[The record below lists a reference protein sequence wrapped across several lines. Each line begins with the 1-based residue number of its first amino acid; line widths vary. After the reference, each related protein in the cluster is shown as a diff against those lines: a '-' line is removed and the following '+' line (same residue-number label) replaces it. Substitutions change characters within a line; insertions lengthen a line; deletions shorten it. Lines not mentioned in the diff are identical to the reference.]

1 MMDRLE
7 NKQRDK
13 LSTLGEL
20 ATELAH
26 EIKNPMNSIIINLE
40 VLKSAVA
47 KLSENQTSDAGE
59 KAQRYLK
66 VIEGEIKRLEKVIS
80 GFLDLAAP
88 NEPTKMRFSINDL
101 IKNLVEFLSIDFKQ
115 KSIEIV
121 TDFNSELPNF
131 TGSSDQ
137 LKQAF
142 LNLMLNAAQA
152 MSEGGCL
159 KIGTGFDDKTLWI
172 SFQDDGEG
180 IDEAIMTRIFSPY
193 FTTKKKGSGLGLA
206 IVRRIAREHG
216 GYIDVHSEKGKG
228 SEFKLVLPRNIEV

>member
-1 MMDRLE
+1 MENLE
-7 NKQRDK
+7 NTQRDK

-20 ATELAH
+20 AAELAH

-40 VLKSAVA
+40 VLKSAVT
-47 KLSENQTSDAGE
+47 KLSENQATDAGE

-88 NEPTKMRFSINDL
+88 HEPTKIRFSINDL
-101 IKNLVEFLSIDFKQ
+101 VKNLVEFLSIDFKQ

-121 TDFNSELPNF
+121 TNLNSELPNF
-131 TGSSDQ
+131 MGSSDQ

-142 LNLMLNAAQA
+142 LNLMLNASQA
-152 MSEGGCL
+152 MSDGGSL
-159 KIGTGFDDKTLWI
+159 EISTNFDDKTLWVC
-172 SFQDDGEG
+172 FKDTGEG

-216 GYIDVHSEKGKG
+216 GYVDVESTKGAG